1 MQGQIKCQE
10 KMVHALLLKA
20 RDKDRRV
27 QLGAY
32 EMLAEMSAAGLLA
45 SLGPCQWRNLID
57 TGLGLNLT
65 SQQSQGRP

>member
-1 MQGQIKCQE
+1 MQGQIECRE
-10 KMVHALLLKA
+10 KIIQALLLKA
-20 RDKDRRV
+20 RDKDWRV

-45 SLGPCQWRNLID
+45 RLEPYQWRDLID

-65 SQQSQGRP
+65 SRQTQGCP